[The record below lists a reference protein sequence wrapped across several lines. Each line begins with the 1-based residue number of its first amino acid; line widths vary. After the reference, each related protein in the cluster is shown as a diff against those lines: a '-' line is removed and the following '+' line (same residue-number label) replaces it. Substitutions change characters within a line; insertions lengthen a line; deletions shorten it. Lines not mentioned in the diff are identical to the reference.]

1 MEFWH
6 IDFDVSY
13 MFENSIRHQVLMCL
27 RKNKPSFGS
36 IGPSKKHSSFWHIII
51 CSSIYGN
58 AWLKQTPGGAW
69 GSGHTTGGDDGWGP
83 GREHAIRMV
92 GGHGRAEQDAWAAPS
107 GNRVG
112 VRHGARIENEACWLH
127 KKGSGGA
134 DGMRGNGMGV
144 GDTSE
149 VPGDV

>member
-27 RKNKPSFGS
+27 RRNKPSFGS

-51 CSSIYGN
+51 CSSIYDN
-58 AWLKQTPGGAW
+58 AWLKQTPGDAW

-83 GREHAIRMV
+83 GREHATRMV
-92 GGHGRAEQDAWAAPS
+92 GGHGRAEQDAWSEPS

-112 VRHGARIENEACWLH
+112 VSHGARIENEACWLH